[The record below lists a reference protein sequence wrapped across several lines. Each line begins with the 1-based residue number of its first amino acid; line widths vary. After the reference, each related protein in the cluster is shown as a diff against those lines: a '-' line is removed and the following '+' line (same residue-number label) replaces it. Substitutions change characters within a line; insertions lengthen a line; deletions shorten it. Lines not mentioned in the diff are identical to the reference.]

1 MTEFYDNG
9 WLYPAFTYLLTA
21 LHTILALGVTCH
33 VLLAKRQVGS
43 VIAWIGL
50 AWLSPGIGAFLYIL
64 FGVNRVHRKAFR
76 IRRRRQWTQQ
86 KNAPHAPERSDH
98 LAPLKL
104 AVDLLTEMP
113 LASGN
118 KIELLRNGEEAYPA
132 MLAAIDQ
139 ATLSIALSSYIFA
152 ADKAGKP
159 FIAALQRAR
168 DRHVEIRVILDGVG
182 SGYLLSP
189 AYRRLRAAGINAAR
203 FMHSFLPWRTA
214 FLNLRSHKKIL
225 VVDGSIAFLGGLNIT
240 EGHLPTQKPKA
251 PIHDVH
257 FQVTGPVVA
266 QIAEAFAADWYF
278 TTGEALNGAGWIRQ
292 VAPAG
297 DAMARVIASG
307 PDQDYER
314 LSLTL
319 QQAIACARR
328 SIRLVTPY
336 FLPEERLLTS
346 LALAAMR
353 GVPVDI
359 VVPGRSDNILVDW
372 AMRAHVGPLLDA
384 GCRIWYAPQPF
395 EHSKLLTIDGE
406 WSLIGSANWDVRSM
420 RLNFEVSLEIYDGE
434 VATLLAQQIDRRR
447 GRALTAKELN
457 RQILPVRLRD
467 SAARLL
473 LPYL

>member
-1 MTEFYDNG
+1 M
-9 WLYPAFTYLLTA
+9 
-21 LHTILALGVTCH
+21 
-33 VLLAKRQVGS
+33 
-43 VIAWIGL
+43 
-50 AWLSPGIGAFLYIL
+50 
-64 FGVNRVHRKAFR
+64 
-76 IRRRRQWTQQ
+76 
-86 KNAPHAPERSDH
+86 
-98 LAPLKL
+98 
-104 AVDLLTEMP
+104 
-113 LASGN
+113 
-118 KIELLRNGEEAYPA
+118 
-132 MLAAIDQ
+132 
-139 ATLSIALSSYIFA
+139 
-152 ADKAGKP
+152 
-159 FIAALQRAR
+159 
-168 DRHVEIRVILDGVG
+168 
-182 SGYLLSP
+182 
-189 AYRRLRAAGINAAR
+189 
-203 FMHSFLPWRTA
+203 
-214 FLNLRSHKKIL
+214 
-225 VVDGSIAFLGGLNIT
+225 
-240 EGHLPTQKPKA
+240 
-251 PIHDVH
+251 H